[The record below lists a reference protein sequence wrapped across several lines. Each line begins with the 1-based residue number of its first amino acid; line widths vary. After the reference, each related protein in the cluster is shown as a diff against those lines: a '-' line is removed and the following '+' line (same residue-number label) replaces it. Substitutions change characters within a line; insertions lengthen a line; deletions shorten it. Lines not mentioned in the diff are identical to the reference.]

1 MMCNRCRFFS
11 VLKRCRVSFWFW
23 HLNGRLSILI
33 LLWSAV
39 SLLFFSHGASNF
51 RSLFIVLLFTIVM
64 GQNTREH
71 VWTHHT
77 IYVTGVQGFR
87 SSHPLFVYYLEHIQ
101 AIGVVVSAVANLVS
115 RPLFYFI
122 FSLLYN
128 LKLAHCWRSY
138 SFIYMRTLLSHG
150 IRNTSSW
157 FTRFFFCYFE
167 LSYAQQKRKR
177 KNNLLLKR

>member
-1 MMCNRCRFFS
+1 MWAFDFDIWMEDFP
-11 VLKRCRVSFWFW
+11 FWFCFGVRY
-23 HLNGRLSILI
+23 LCYFFPTALLI
-33 LLWSAV
+33 FAV
-39 SLLFFSHGASNF
+39 C
-51 RSLFIVLLFTIVM
+51 SLFCFSPLSLVRTLGNMCEPITLFTWLVFKVSVRVI
-64 GQNTREH
+64 
-71 VWTHHT
+71 
-77 IYVTGVQGFR
+77 
-87 SSHPLFVYYLEHIQ
+87 LFVYYLEHIQ

-128 LKLAHCWRSY
+128 LKLAHCWRPY

-177 KNNLLLKR
+177 KKTTYY